1 MIEKPPLK
9 KQQRRRRARALGP
22 RGREPLC
29 LELRKRQRGRTL
41 QELRDALA
49 RAGCAISP
57 QTVAKWLQGSHR
69 PGRST
74 RRLLAVALERI

>member
-1 MIEKPPLK
+1 MTGMKPRK
-9 KQQRRRRARALGP
+9 RQQRRRPTA
-22 RGREPLC
+22 REPLC
-29 LELRKRQRGRTL
+29 TELHRRQRGRTL

-49 RAGCAISP
+49 HAGCAVSP

-74 RRLLAVALERI
+74 RPLLAVALERI